1 MARAA
6 CIAALALLIMTATCV
21 AENYVVI
28 GDMQSK
34 VRYELEQRISPDPGI
49 SQMKLSCVI
58 PGNSKSATFEQEI
71 SAVNLEFVP
80 NPQKKSEQ
88 TDRHG
93 NRIITAVWEQPGG
106 DATAKLS
113 FDATTRTRLDLLNTK
128 APFPLTGVDPDK
140 DVFLLPTEQVQSQHI
155 DITSLSSSLTRGASS
170 QFDAVQRLI
179 TWVIN
184 NLKYINPP
192 PQYDALFALKTGKGN
207 CQNFSHLSAA
217 LLRAAGIPTRIV
229 NGITLNRAY
238 SVTRK
243 EGPLTFKM
251 AQGRH
256 SWIEIWFPDLG
267 WTPFDP
273 QQTELFV
280 SNRYIRVEIGVDNN
294 ETINDGLL
302 RWSKTSG
309 SNARLKMQE
318 TINAAFDDDRIVLRG
333 IRQNYGPRG
342 LLLCPQVSSAFK
354 AVQLA
359 KKADLPRFTDQ
370 QLKNMTFILPYIF
383 GNLSF
388 PINIDFAFPGEGL
401 PPGKKQQITRNFLV
415 ESAEYVTGRATQYAQ
430 VFLLKKPILL
440 KKVSLALHNF
450 GGDGMLWI
458 NLMEDRDGKPGKQI
472 DASDLVEL
480 SSISMR
486 PGYRWVDFDFKKEST
501 VLKPGYY
508 WIALGF
514 SGGPIVNWFY
524 TYGKSVGPAEGTRYK
539 GVFDEQWSGALSY
552 EFNYRIMGKRAEK

>member
-6 CIAALALLIMTATCV
+6 CLAALALLVQAATCV
-21 AENYVVI
+21 AENYVVT

-34 VRYELEQRISPDPGI
+34 IRYELQQRISPDPGI
-49 SQMKLSCVI
+49 SRMKLSCVI
-58 PGNSKSATFEQEI
+58 PRNSKSATFEQEI
-71 SAVNLEFVP
+71 SSVKLEFEP
-80 NPQKKSEQ
+80 RPQKKSEQ

-93 NRIITAVWEQPGG
+93 NRIITAIWEQPGS
-106 DATAKLS
+106 DTLVKLS
-113 FDATTRTRLDLLNTK
+113 FDARTRTRLDLLNTQ
-128 APFPLTGVDPDK
+128 APFPLTDIPPDK
-140 DVFLLPTEQVQSQHI
+140 DVFLLPTEQVQAENAE
-155 DITSLSSSLTRGASS
+155 ITALSSRLTRGSTS

-184 NLKYINPP
+184 NLKYVNPP

-229 NGITLNRAY
+229 NGITLNKAY
-238 SVTRK
+238 NIARRQ
-243 EGPLTFKM
+243 GPLTFKM

-267 WTPFDP
+267 WSPFDP

-302 RWSKTSG
+302 RWSKTQG

-318 TINAAFDDDRIVLRG
+318 TINATFDDDRIVLRG
-333 IRQNYGPRG
+333 MRQDYGPRG

-354 AVQLA
+354 TVRLA
-359 KKADLPRFTDQ
+359 KKVDLPRFTDQ
-370 QLKNMTFILPYIF
+370 QLKSMRFILPFIF
-383 GNLSF
+383 GNLAF
-388 PINIDFAFPGEGL
+388 PINVDFAFPGEGL
-401 PPGKKQQITRNFLV
+401 PPGRKQQITRNFLV

-430 VFLLKKPILL
+430 VFLLEKPIVLE
-440 KKVSLALHNF
+440 KISLAMHNF

-458 NLMEDRDGKPGKQI
+458 NLLEDRDGKPGKQI
-472 DASDLVEL
+472 DTSDLVEL

-486 PGYRWVDFDFKKEST
+486 PGYRWVDFDFKKKPT

-524 TYGKSVGPAEGTRYK
+524 TYGKPVGPAEGTRYK

-552 EFNYRIMGKRAEK
+552 EFNYRIMGKRAKE